1 MKVTS
6 SAIVDGIMDP
16 EYGKYSS
23 QISPVTKRCNRS
35 FPLKIEEAPE
45 GTVSFAIIMEDK
57 DAIPING
64 YSWIHWVAANL
75 TRTELADNESL
86 TANDFVQGVN
96 SLCGRIVNLDRKDAI
111 GYQGPGAPERPHIY
125 ETHVFAL
132 DTLLDLQ
139 QGFTMDELWWKMKG
153 HILDQYTMEGKYIN

>member
-6 SAIVDGIMDP
+6 SAIVNGIMDP

-23 QISPVTKRCNRS
+23 QISPITKRCNRS
-35 FPLKIEEAPE
+35 FPLKIEDAPA

-57 DAIPING
+57 DAIPTNG

-86 TANDFVQGVN
+86 TATDFVQGVN

-153 HILDQYTMEGKYIN
+153 HILDQYTMEGTYIN